1 MKAYRL
7 TAIVGRTAHRLH
19 IYFQLIYSHYAA
31 PQTSMRGDFCPAV
44 IFHDTEVEAKMGKHV
59 STEKKTEASDW
70 GGVVGASFMLCSA
83 PEL

>member
-44 IFHDTEVEAKMGKHV
+44 IFHDTEVEGKMGIPV
-59 STEKKTEASDW
+59 STEKKAEASD
-70 GGVVGASFMLCSA
+70 GGGGGFIHALLC
-83 PEL
+83 P